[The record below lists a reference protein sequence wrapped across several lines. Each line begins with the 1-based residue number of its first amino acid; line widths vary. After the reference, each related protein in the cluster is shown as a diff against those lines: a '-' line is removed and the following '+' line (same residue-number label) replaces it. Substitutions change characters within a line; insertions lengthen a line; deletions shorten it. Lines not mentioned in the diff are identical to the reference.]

1 MISLKKAFVAVWA
14 FVVVLALAVSAAAH
28 GGRTDSSGG
37 HYNRS
42 TGEYHYHHGYSAHQH
57 TDLDGDGILDC
68 PYDFDDKTDH
78 SSGSSSSSSSSS
90 SSHKTQSVIEDEDE
104 ENDED
109 QEEKAVAIQEKEV
122 AEPKVEAVIE
132 EPIEPEKTF
141 LQKHPVLTGFVG
153 IVVAIVI
160 ISKTY
165 GKVCDAVEKRREQ
178 VQKLNDSL
186 STLNEI
192 CETEYNREQHT
203 SVTRADIPQIHREL
217 ARQQEILLEKEK
229 KNEELRHRCAANLRA
244 HLDVLQGKRQK
255 DEELRHRCAANLR
268 AHLDAL
274 VSRTSSLQNKAH
286 TGIPDINTLAP
297 IPPHCFI
304 GYDGCPHTDGVDA
317 YTVYQSRSGIYHAA
331 RCHHAYSG
339 TRRNI
344 VQITE
349 GRPCSLCNPS
359 PDLTWYTVRMQTA
372 AELSALNDV
381 LNYKPQEHTP
391 EQAEEL

>member
-1 MISLKKAFVAVWA
+1 MKKALVAVWA
-14 FVVVLALAVSAAAH
+14 FVMVLALAVSAAAH

-68 PYDFDDKTDH
+68 PYDFKDMTDH
-78 SSGSSSSSSSSS
+78 SSGYSSSSSSSS
-90 SSHKTQSVIEDEDE
+90 SSHKTQSVIVDVDDDE
-104 ENDED
+104 DED
-109 QEEKAVAIQEKEV
+109 QEEKTAAIQEKEV
-122 AEPKVEAVIE
+122 AEPKVETVIE
-132 EPIEPEKTF
+132 APGEPEKTF

-165 GKVCDAVEKRREQ
+165 CKVYDVVEKRREQ
-178 VQKLNDSL
+178 VQTLNDSL

-192 CETEYNREQHT
+192 CETEYNREQHK
-203 SVTRADIPQIHREL
+203 SVTRADIPQIYREL
-217 ARQQEILLEKEK
+217 ATQQEALLEKNK
-229 KNEELRHRCAANLRA
+229 KNEELRLRCAANLRE
-244 HLDVLQGKRQK
+244 HLDVLLEKSKK
-255 DEELRHRCAANLR
+255 DEELRRRCAENLR

-274 VSRTSSLQNKAH
+274 VSRTSALQNKAR

-297 IPPHCFI
+297 LPPRCFI
-304 GYDGCPHTDGVDA
+304 GYDGCPHTDGADA

-344 VQITE
+344 VQITD

-372 AELSALNDV
+372 AELDKLNDV
-381 LNYKPQEHTP
+381 LNYKTQEHTL
-391 EQAEEL
+391 EQCKEF

>member
-1 MISLKKAFVAVWA
+1 MKKALVAVWA

-28 GGRTDSSGG
+28 GGKTDSSGG

-78 SSGSSSSSSSSS
+78 SSGSSGSSSSSS
-90 SSHKTQSVIEDEDE
+90 SSHKTQSVIVDVDDDE
-104 ENDED
+104 DED
-109 QEEKAVAIQEKEV
+109 QEEKTAAIQEKEV
-122 AEPKVEAVIE
+122 AEPKAETVVEA
-132 EPIEPEKTF
+132 PIEPEKTF

-165 GKVCDAVEKRREQ
+165 GKVYDVVEKRREQ
-178 VQKLNDSL
+178 VQTLNDSL

-229 KNEELRHRCAANLRA
+229 KNAELRR
-244 HLDVLQGKRQK
+244 
-255 DEELRHRCAANLR
+255 RCAANLR

-274 VSRTSSLQNKAH
+274 VSRTSALQNKAR
-286 TGIPDINTLAP
+286 TGIPDVNTLAP

-317 YTVYQSRSGIYHAA
+317 YTVYQSRSGIYHSV
-331 RCHHAYSG
+331 RCHYAYSG
-339 TRRNI
+339 IRKNI

-372 AELSALNDV
+372 AELSALKDV
-381 LNYKPQEHTP
+381 LNYKPQEHTL